1 MCFMDLIH
9 RKAVPLPQR
18 GKAKKFFLMFL
29 FKKQKGSLWNTL

>member
-18 GKAKKFFLMFL
+18 GKAKKIL
-29 FKKQKGSLWNTL
+29 FNVSF